1 MTIKASN
8 LQVRPEITTY
18 GDNYTCV
25 ANDMGV
31 EEEVVF
37 QNVRG
42 KCCSFKCSKYSLPWL
57 NLACLSMILIFK
69 FDYGNFFFASLKVL
83 KEKTVSKEYFVLL
96 RVT

>member
-8 LQVRPEITTY
+8 LKVRPEITTY

-25 ANDMGV
+25 ANDMGD

-42 KCCSFKCSKYSLPWL
+42 KCCLFKCSKYSLPWL
-57 NLACLSMILIFK
+57 NLVCLSKYLFLNVKIVH
-69 FDYGNFFFASLKVL
+69 FFRL
-83 KEKTVSKEYFVLL
+83 
-96 RVT
+96 